1 VECNFSATACI
12 VNAVEDNLN
21 TIACIINVVE
31 CNLYTNACFVI
42 AFASLNIFLFK
53 RGFSLKN
60 LIFALG
66 LHVKLSI

>member
-1 VECNFSATACI
+1 MECNFSATACIINVVECNFSATACI
-12 VNAVEDNLN
+12 VD
-21 TIACIINVVE
+21 VVE